1 MKLAL
6 VDDAKSVFLKSYS
19 SLLAIVSAV
28 TGALAAAQPDV
39 SLLQGVVSQKVFAT
53 VSIVCAVAVPF
64 ARIIRQERFGKS
76 PGDGGG
82 DPQ

>member
-1 MKLAL
+1 MKLTL

-19 SLLAIVSAV
+19 SLLAIASAV
-28 TGALAAAQPDV
+28 SGALAAAQPDV
-39 SLLQGVVSQKVFAT
+39 VLLQGIVSQKTFAT

-76 PGDGGG
+76 PGDNNG
-82 DPQ
+82 DAQ